1 MHHLESD
8 WEKDY
13 NNSGTSLAEEA
24 LKVLI
29 FLKKNKKVSEL
40 IITKNKD
47 NIFDVEYFD
56 LYDYC
61 IENGIKFRIEEY
73 GYGWI
78 KNSSHKSKDL
88 NVTWCYA
95 TRFYYNKKD
104 ILIIPDWIKEIDC
117 KTILI
122 GGCFEFACIDDLKSV
137 LNSINKKYKVIKE
150 LIVR

>member
-29 FLKKNKKVSEL
+29 FLKKNPKINEL

-61 IENGIKFRIEEY
+61 IEKNIKFRIEEY

-78 KNSSHKSKDL
+78 KNSYYKIEDL
-88 NVTWCYA
+88 NITWCYA

-104 ILIIPDWIKEIDC
+104 ILLIPNWIKELNYN
-117 KTILI
+117 KILI
-122 GGCFEFACIDDLKSV
+122 GGCFEFACIQDLQAV
-137 LNSINKKYKVIKE
+137 LNSINKNYKVIKH
-150 LIVR
+150 LVVR